1 MRTESLVLRAT
12 IFKRWRFPLLA
23 LVVLAVCGGAWSV
36 YSKNMAQT
44 KTNNKPNENPSEKL
58 AVVYELAAVDV
69 NTTELRELGLSLPIS
84 GSLTSISQVTV
95 RSKVGA
101 EVRETLVQE
110 GNSVHK
116 GQVIARFD
124 TADLRARL
132 VSQDASVDEAQ
143 AKLAMAKKNRL
154 SNETLLKQNYIS
166 QNAFDTTNNSVE
178 LATASLKSATA
189 QHQIAQLALADTEVK
204 APLDGIISKRSV
216 QAGDKVSPDTP
227 LFNIVNLS
235 QLTLEAQVPSSEIPR
250 IKIGQLVNFHVD
262 GFGTRNFSGKV
273 ARINPAAETGSR
285 SMLVYVAVG
294 NFDAALKG
302 GMFAKGSLTLEKSA
316 AMPVIPIQ
324 AVRQQNGQDI
334 IYKIVNNEVQVQKV
348 KLGLRNEDEGLVQ
361 VLEGLSAGVNVIST
375 KLDGV
380 KPGNKVSLPKTV
392 GSTAASTAKSPAA
405 NSIKG

>member
-1 MRTESLVLRAT
+1 MRTESIELRALLL
-12 IFKRWRFPLLA
+12 KRWRFPLLA
-23 LVVLAVCGGAWSV
+23 LLILAVGGGAWSV
-36 YSKNMAQT
+36 YSKNMVQA
-44 KTNNKPNENPSEKL
+44 KTNDKSNDKTPP
-58 AVVYELAAVDV
+58 VYELAAVDV

-84 GSLTSISQVTV
+84 GSLTPISQVTV
-95 RSKVGA
+95 RAKVGA

-110 GNSVHK
+110 GDAVHK

-132 VSQDASVDEAQ
+132 TSQDASVDEAQ
-143 AKLAMAKKNRL
+143 AKLAMAQKNRL

-178 LATASLKSATA
+178 LATASLKSANA

-204 APLDGIISKRSV
+204 SPVDGIISKRSV
-216 QAGDKVSPDTP
+216 QAGDKVSPDTA
-227 LFNIVNLS
+227 LFGIVNLS

-250 IKIGQLVNFHVD
+250 VKIGQQVNFHVD

-273 ARINPAAETGSR
+273 ARINPATEAGSR
-285 SMLVYVAVG
+285 SMLVYIAVG

-324 AVRQQNGQDI
+324 AVRQQNGQDV
-334 IYKIVNNEVQVQKV
+334 IYKVVNNEVQVQAI

-361 VLEGLSAGVNVIST
+361 VVEGLSAGVNVISA

-392 GSTAASTAKSPAA
+392 GRTASSAANSAAA